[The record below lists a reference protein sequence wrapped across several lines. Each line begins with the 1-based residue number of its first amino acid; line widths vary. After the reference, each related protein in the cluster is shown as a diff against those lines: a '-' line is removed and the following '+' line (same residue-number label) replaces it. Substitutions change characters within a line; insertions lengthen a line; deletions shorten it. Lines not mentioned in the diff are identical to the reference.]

1 MKKILAIL
9 LFAVL
14 SSSGADNDWQ
24 WYPVDCTY
32 QKDMNQVF
40 ENCSPYDQELQEQA
54 RKKCGEEKWKE
65 GNKLAPCGAP
75 EATIIKTTICQ
86 KHMKLIYNIKEVI
99 KLLMLDI

>member
-32 QKDMNQVF
+32 QKDMN
-40 ENCSPYDQELQEQA
+40 
-54 RKKCGEEKWKE
+54 
-65 GNKLAPCGAP
+65 
-75 EATIIKTTICQ
+75 
-86 KHMKLIYNIKEVI
+86 
-99 KLLMLDI
+99 